1 MRSLL
6 GVVSIIALTTVVLGT
21 PSLAR
26 ADHDGEHGE
35 DHDRGDRGGGG
46 GGHGAPEPLTIIGLG
61 LGAAGIAGARWAS
74 GRKSSR
80 KGG

>member
-6 GVVSIIALTTVVLGT
+6 EVVSIIALTTAVLGT

-26 ADHDGEHGE
+26 ADQHGEHGE
-35 DHDRGDRGGGG
+35 DHDRGDRGGGRV
-46 GGHGAPEPLTIIGLG
+46 APEPFTIIGLG

-74 GRKSSR
+74 RRKSSR